1 MLANVFTKTIQDR
14 WISAVVGGLSL
25 GLLLWM
31 GMAVYRDIDLGVY
44 TSLPEA
50 MRTLMGIPGDA
61 DVTTLAY
68 GAIYST
74 YGALTL
80 TGIAISVG
88 ASTIAGEER
97 DGTIGLLLG
106 NPRSR
111 TQVLVAK
118 AGSLIVITG
127 LGGVLLL
134 SGGYLVPAMLG
145 VELGSTAV
153 GALILHM
160 VVSALFYGFLAL
172 ALGSWTGNRAVASGA
187 TVAVMLLSFVAVGVL
202 PLIERLAGAVE
213 FFPWYYYDGSDPI
226 INGVSG
232 SHVAVL
238 GAGIAVFAAI
248 ALVGVNR
255 RDLRE
260 RSTRESLVDRL
271 RENPTTRRLVDRL
284 AGSARVSRIWVK
296 LASEHQGVLLIT
308 AAAMFWMMG
317 VMMGPLFAAIDTS
330 LFEALDQF
338 PESVMALIGSS
349 DMSTP
354 EGFYQAETFG
364 LMAPIAVM
372 VVTILVASRGIAGEE
387 RRRTMGLLLANPV
400 RRSHV
405 VLQATTTMVVYAS
418 VVGLATFAGVAT
430 GSLIAGLGMSIPNIA
445 ATSILATLVG
455 LVFGA
460 LALAVGA
467 GTGQSRLATYGSIGA
482 ALVLYVLNAFLPLAE
497 STAPLAKW
505 QPFHYYLS
513 SDPLNNG
520 MPWGHAALLLGLSM
534 ALIGAAVWLFERR
547 DVRDG

>member
-160 VVSALFYGFLAL
+160 VVCALFYGFLAL

-505 QPFHYYLS
+505 QPYHYYLS

>member
-160 VVSALFYGFLAL
+160 VVCALFYGFLAL

-187 TVAVMLLSFVAVGVL
+187 TVAVMLLSFVAVGVF
-202 PLIERLAGAVE
+202 PLIERLADAVE

-445 ATSILATLVG
+445 ATSMLATLVG

-520 MPWGHAALLLGLSM
+520 MPWGHAALLLGLAW

>member
-187 TVAVMLLSFVAVGVL
+187 TVAVMLLSFVAVGVF
-202 PLIERLAGAVE
+202 PLIERLADAVE

-445 ATSILATLVG
+445 ATSMLATLVG

-520 MPWGHAALLLGLSM
+520 MPWGHAALLLGLAW

>member
-202 PLIERLAGAVE
+202 PLIERLADAVE

-308 AAAMFWMMG
+308 AAARFWMMG

-445 ATSILATLVG
+445 ATSMLATLVG

-520 MPWGHAALLLGLSM
+520 MPWGHAALLLGLAV